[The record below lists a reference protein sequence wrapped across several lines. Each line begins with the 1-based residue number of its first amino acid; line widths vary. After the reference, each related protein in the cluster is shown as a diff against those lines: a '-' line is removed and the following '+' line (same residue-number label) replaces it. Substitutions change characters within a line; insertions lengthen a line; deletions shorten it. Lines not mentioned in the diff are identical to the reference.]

1 MIRGFPNPSSV
12 TGGGA
17 GGGAGGERVIDQLVD
32 FPSVFTFKVV
42 GHRQGDFV
50 TDITDLVAGVTG
62 VTRED
67 VRVSVRDTPNGKWR
81 SITLKAPCNTAD
93 NVYAVYDAL
102 DRDPRVLFK
111 F

>member
-17 GGGAGGERVIDQLVD
+17 GGGAGGDRVIDQLVD